1 MSSSRLVLILIPL
14 LILSVPALGDT
25 LWLNNGDRISGTI
38 ELLEG
43 GKLVMKTELAGRVR
57 IDVEDVGTFDVV
69 NAMLIKAGGE
79 AERALSVS
87 ASKTAGTINVVNGG
101 PAITELKI
109 DQIQQMLEPKPIIE
123 DWTGRETQ
131 QRLWTSKTRKRVNA
145 T

>member
-1 MSSSRLVLILIPL
+1 
-14 LILSVPALGDT
+14 
-25 LWLNNGDRISGTI
+25 
-38 ELLEG
+38 
-43 GKLVMKTELAGRVR
+43 
-57 IDVEDVGTFDVV
+57 
-69 NAMLIKAGGE
+69 MLIKAGGE

-123 DWTGRETQ
+123 DWTGRGRETQ